1 MNSAFVNDGAS
12 FRTFL
17 EVFLS
22 FLSSLEANSAKELY
36 VESMAACKGSQIQ
49 SVIETSSYIYIYI
62 YSKYTKDS
70 KDSKYFILLAGFN
83 SFAKSDSPVACSAQ
97 ER

>member
-1 MNSAFVNDGAS
+1 MNDGAS

-49 SVIETSSYIYIYI
+49 SVIETASIYI
-62 YSKYTKDS
+62 
-70 KDSKYFILLAGFN
+70 
-83 SFAKSDSPVACSAQ
+83 
-97 ER
+97 

>member
-1 MNSAFVNDGAS
+1 MNDGAS

-49 SVIETSSYIYIYI
+49 SVIETASIYI
-62 YSKYTKDS
+62 YSKYTK
-70 KDSKYFILLAGFN
+70 G
-83 SFAKSDSPVACSAQ
+83 
-97 ER
+97 

>member
-1 MNSAFVNDGAS
+1 MWSLWQHARGAK
-12 FRTFL
+12 FRVL
-17 EVFLS
+17 LKLQVL
-22 FLSSLEANSAKELY
+22 
-36 VESMAACKGSQIQ
+36 
-49 SVIETSSYIYIYI
+49 YI

>member
-49 SVIETSSYIYIYI
+49 SVIETSSSIYI

>member
-49 SVIETSSYIYIYI
+49 SVIETSSYIYIY
-62 YSKYTKDS
+62 SKYTKDS